1 MPGSTPSPDAAHKIV
16 LSALA
21 TAKPGGSLG
30 SRKRNK
36 DACLKDLTQDSIARN
51 LAMMAAP
58 VAAGMLV
65 QTLYLLVD
73 LYFVASLG
81 DAAVAGVGSAGT
93 LMFVVAALTQV
104 LGVGAVALI
113 SQAVGRRDRHEANL
127 VFNQALLL
135 AAACGAA
142 MLILGYAFT
151 SRYVAAIAADAA
163 ARAAGA
169 AFLYCFLPGFAL
181 QFGVVTMGSALRG
194 TGIVKPTVVAQAFT
208 VVLNTALAPVLIAG
222 WGTGQPLGVAGAGLA
237 GSVSIAAGGFLLA
250 LYFVKLEKYV
260 AFRPALWRPRPA
272 VWKRMLAVG
281 LPAGAELALMFVY
294 LGIVYALIA
303 GFGAAAQAAFGIG
316 SRIVQAIL
324 LPTMAIAFAA
334 GPIAGQN
341 FGAGRPERVRETLG
355 CAMLLNALVMGLVT
369 LLLQWRPE
377 ALIALFS
384 PEAEVQSIG
393 ASFLRIIS
401 WAFLAQGIVFIC
413 SGLFQ
418 GLGDT
423 RPSLLSSGIR
433 LASFVPLALWLSR
446 QTGFGLEQLWYA
458 SVAAA
463 VLQAGASAALLR
475 RQFRVR
481 FAEPPADCRTERPP
495 DCRAESLYVE

>member
-1 MPGSTPSPDAAHKIV
+1 M
-16 LSALA
+16 
-21 TAKPGGSLG
+21 
-30 SRKRNK
+30 
-36 DACLKDLTQDSIARN
+36 KDLTQDSVAKH
-51 LAMMAAP
+51 LVTMAAP

-73 LYFVASLG
+73 LYVVAALG

-113 SQAVGRRDRHEANL
+113 SQAVGRGDRLEANR

-135 AAACGAA
+135 AAGCGAA
-142 MLILGYAFT
+142 MLLLGYAFT

-163 ARAAGA
+163 TREAGT
-169 AFLYCFLPGFAL
+169 AFLYWFLPGFAL

-194 TGIVKPTVVAQAFT
+194 TGIVKPTVIAQAFT

-222 WGTGQPLGVAGAGLA
+222 WGTGRPLGVAGAGLA
-237 GSVSIAAGGFLLA
+237 SSVSIAAGGVLLG

-260 AFRPALWRPRPA
+260 AFRPALWRPQPA
-272 VWKRMLAVG
+272 VWKRMLGVG

-303 GFGAAAQAAFGIG
+303 GFGAGVEAAFGIG

-341 FGAGRPERVRETLG
+341 FGAGRPERVRETLTYS
-355 CAMLLNALVMGLVT
+355 MLLNALVMGLVT

-384 PEAEVQSIG
+384 PDADVQSIG

-418 GLGDT
+418 GLGNT
-423 RPSLLSSGIR
+423 RPALLSSGIR
-433 LASFVPLALWLSR
+433 LASFVALALWLSG
-446 QTGFGLEQLWYA
+446 QPGFGLEELWYA
-458 SVAAA
+458 SVAAV
-463 VLQAGASAALLR
+463 VLQAGASLGLLR
-475 RQFRVR
+475 GQFRKR
-481 FAEPPADCRTERPP
+481 LAEARP
-495 DCRAESLYVE
+495 DCRAASLYVE